1 MRLIKDTIGNLR
13 LRVNLFEHGMCRA
26 LIMLL
31 CVVAATATA
40 GATDRPEH
48 LYISHT
54 ATGDWTFGHE
64 AVLGPDGN
72 SWYFTMEANSENIY
86 LQVTN
91 QKPTKKWEDLDS
103 WQAYSFDSP
112 LYGNDASLK
121 YGYSNSIWLTDKH
134 KCMRLSGCIPGTRV
148 TLKFSWVN
156 GDLRLNTYTGTE
168 PGEVYF
174 HYNAIGGDWTT
185 NVAAHT
191 DKADGRTWYTD
202 ITPTNDQVYL
212 FITDSPFSGDWNN
225 TLHNNVTAFY
235 PAAPAPASGNDD
247 IDLAVGSGVDVDKVT
262 YGHKRCIKLTG
273 FKNNQPLR
281 IALVYDNGRYMLF
294 TGRTGE
300 TTLYM
305 HFEEDYLKEGVNKAQ
320 LPLCHIFNTNGKGY
334 LDWKSPLE
342 AMRVVDDAHQV
353 MAYTFHNCVI
363 DNYNRVNFSFP
374 GSKGGLYEYESGYN
388 SMAYFDEANWT
399 KFIYAVH
406 TDKVAVQTYMTWDDF
421 LAEKARGYQKLY
433 VTGGAQNGSFK
444 LTCDN
449 GTTTDLGWDPANAT
463 VVDYCP
469 EVSPAGVFFMKL
481 VPEVGTDNTARFK
494 MSWIDVA
501 KYKHGKNKQ
510 NDQRD
515 WATYDMGIIGV
526 DDITC
531 AAKKDA
537 WGDFLADIGRQDG
550 WDTGR
555 CTFFINKALPILEYN
570 QFDWTLSNA
579 DSKYGVTSGETY
591 WLVVDMHP
599 ECRTVTLCSFDPNPQ
614 LRVRPSTTS
623 TVTLSP
629 ALAETLQA
637 NVGHFAGSEANGHI
651 VTTRANRI
659 DAKLNIIGGKDK
671 YGADVSKEKFA
682 FLATDAQL
690 YPTFDVF
697 MNSEPMFSTSQFAP
711 DGYIPDPNKCLAVN
725 YMPMADNNSISISA
739 SYRSKVTGLT
749 FHVRPGYA
757 TVNGSA
763 TFPAPADQDVT
774 GTFVPHYVFSG
785 KDDPAKWKGDAY
797 FHVLGEVPFQ
807 LNGNAGN
814 LAYYPDFSINGSTS
828 ILRNEHHDIMDTQG
842 ITGLP
847 QAWSYTPYA
856 HNSGWNE
863 GSNNWSDMIRS
874 NHNFPVIVQNHHH
887 CAFGTGTIDVPAAY
901 YSGHLYAV
909 YPVVYKKRPSV
920 TIADEA
926 AKAPAAVR
934 ARADE
939 AINATDFALVNYTR
953 DANVSI
959 HADAKNNVDTGVEDI
974 AADAATGDAAYY
986 TLQGV
991 RVQGQPAPGLYIR
1004 VAAGTATKVR
1014 IR

>member
-406 TDKVAVQTYMTWDDF
+406 TDKVAVQTYMTWEDF
-421 LAEKARGYQKLY
+421 ENAKAQGYKKLY
-433 VTGGAQNGSFK
+433 VTGGSEGGSFQ
-444 LTCDN
+444 LIRDN
-449 GTTTDLGWDPANAT
+449 GESTDLGWDPSNPT
-463 VVDYCP
+463 VVDHCP
-469 EVSPAGVFFMKL
+469 EVVPEGVFFMKF
-481 VPEVGTDNTARFK
+481 VPSIGSGQTARFK
-494 MSWIDVA
+494 MSWIDVNR
-501 KYKHGKNKQ
+501 YKDGKDKQ
-510 NDQRD
+510 DSNRD

-531 AAKKDA
+531 AANQGR
-537 WGDFLADIGRQDG
+537 WGDNLAEIGRTDEWG
-550 WDTGR
+550 TGR
-555 CTFFINKALPILEYN
+555 CTFFINKSLPILEYN
-570 QFDWTLSNA
+570 QFDWTLSTA
-579 DSKYGVTSGETY
+579 DTKYGVTSGETY
-591 WLVVDMHP
+591 WVVVDMHP

-682 FLATDAQL
+682 FLATAAQL

-697 MNSEPMFSTSQFAP
+697 MNSEPMFSTSEVAP
-711 DGYIPDPNKCLAVN
+711 EGYIPDPNKCLAVN

-739 SYRSKVTGLT
+739 SYRSNVTGLT
-749 FHVRPGYA
+749 FHVRPGHA
-757 TVNGSA
+757 IIDGSA
-763 TFPAPADQDVT
+763 TFPAPAGQDVT

-797 FHVLGEVPFQ
+797 FHVLGEVPYQ
-807 LNGNAGN
+807 LDGDAGN

-828 ILRNEHHDIMDTQG
+828 ILRNEHDDIMDTNG

-874 NHNFPVIVQNHHH
+874 YSKFPVIVQNHHH
-887 CAFGTGTIDVPAAY
+887 CAFGNGTIDVPAARY
-901 YSGHLYAV
+901 DGHLYAV
-909 YPVVYKKRPSV
+909 YPVVYKKRPTV

>member
-1 MRLIKDTIGNLR
+1 
-13 LRVNLFEHGMCRA
+13 
-26 LIMLL
+26 MLL

-40 GATDRPEH
+40 RATDKPSEI
-48 LYISHT
+48 YFSHT
-54 ATGDWTFGHE
+54 ATGDWTFGHQAE
-64 AVLGPDGN
+64 VSSDGN
-72 SWYFTMEANSENIY
+72 SWFFT
-86 LQVTN
+86 LQATSSDLYMQITN
-91 QKPTKKWEDLDS
+91 QNPVNGWNDLKS
-103 WQAYSFDSP
+103 WQAYSFNDP
-112 LYGNDASLK
+112 LDRDNNAKFTFGENR
-121 YGYSNSIWLTDKH
+121 SIWLTSSN
-134 KCMRLSGCIPGTRV
+134 KCIHLTGLTAGKDV
-148 TLKFSWVN
+148 TFKITWYEN
-156 GDLRLNTYTGTE
+156 GDLRMTAYDPE
-168 PGEVYF
+168 PPANVFF
-174 HYNAIGGDWTT
+174 HFNAIGNDWTT
-185 NVAAHT
+185 NVAART
-191 DKADGRTWYTD
+191 DIADGKTWYTD
-202 ITPTNDQVYL
+202 ITPTNDQIYL
-212 FITDSPFSGDWNN
+212 FVTDNSITDNWNN
-225 TLHNNVTAFY
+225 TLHANVGAFY
-235 PAAPAPASGNDD
+235 PRAANDGD
-247 IDLAVGSGVDVDKVT
+247 IDCAYGKRIDADKIAT
-262 YGHKRCIKLTG
+262 GRKNCMKLTG
-273 FKNNQPLR
+273 FKKGKPMR
-281 IALVYDNGRYMLF
+281 IALVYDNGRYSIY

-305 HFEEDYLKEGVNKAQ
+305 HFEEDYLKEGRDHSK
-320 LPLCHIFNTNGKGY
+320 LPYCHIFSTSGPGY
-334 LDWKSPLE
+334 LGWQSPQE
-342 AMRVVDDAHQV
+342 EMRIVDNEHQV

-363 DNYNRVNFSFP
+363 DLCNRVNFNFP
-374 GSKGGLYEYESGYN
+374 GIKGGLYEYESGWK
-388 SMAYFDEANWT
+388 SMDYFDEANWT

-444 LTCDN
+444 LTYDN

-481 VPEVGTDNTARFK
+481 VPEMGTDNTARFK

-501 KYKHGKNKQ
+501 KYKNGKNKQ

-531 AAKKDA
+531 AAKKDE

-550 WDTGR
+550 WGTGR

-637 NVGHFAGSEANGHI
+637 NVGHFAGSKANGHI
-651 VTTRANRI
+651 VTTRVNRI

-671 YGADVSKEKFA
+671 YGADVSKERFA
-682 FLATDAQL
+682 FLAEAAQL
-690 YPTFDVF
+690 YPTFNVF

-711 DGYIPDPNKCLAVN
+711 EGYIPDPNKCLAVN

-807 LNGNAGN
+807 LNGDAGN

-828 ILRNEHHDIMDTQG
+828 ILRDEHYDIMDTQG

-856 HNSGWNE
+856 NDSGWNE
-863 GSNNWSDMIRS
+863 GSHNWSGMIRS

>member
-1 MRLIKDTIGNLR
+1 
-13 LRVNLFEHGMCRA
+13 HGMCRA

-40 GATDRPEH
+40 RATDKPSEI
-48 LYISHT
+48 YFSHT
-54 ATGDWTFGHE
+54 ATGDWTFGHQ
-64 AVLGPDGN
+64 AKVSSDGN
-72 SWYFTMEANSENIY
+72 SWFFT
-86 LQVTN
+86 LQATSSDLYMQITN
-91 QKPTKKWEDLDS
+91 QNPVNGWNDLKS
-103 WQAYSFDSP
+103 WQAYSFNDP
-112 LYGNDASLK
+112 LDRDNNAKFTFGENR
-121 YGYSNSIWLTDKH
+121 SIWLTSSN
-134 KCMRLSGCIPGTRV
+134 KCIHLTGLTAGKDV
-148 TLKFSWVN
+148 TFKITWYEN
-156 GDLRLNTYTGTE
+156 GDLRMTAYDPE
-168 PGEVYF
+168 PPANVFF
-174 HYNAIGGDWTT
+174 HFNAIGNDWTT
-185 NVAAHT
+185 NVAART
-191 DKADGRTWYTD
+191 DIADGKTWYTD
-202 ITPTNDQVYL
+202 ITPTNDQIYL
-212 FITDSPFSGDWNN
+212 FVTDNSITDNWNN
-225 TLHNNVTAFY
+225 TLHANVGAFY
-235 PAAPAPASGNDD
+235 PRAANDGD
-247 IDLAVGSGVDVDKVT
+247 IDCAYGKRIDADKIAT
-262 YGHKRCIKLTG
+262 GRKNCMRLTG
-273 FKNNQPLR
+273 FEIGKPMR
-281 IALVYDNGRYMLF
+281 IALVYDNGRYSIY

-305 HFEEDYLKEGVNKAQ
+305 HFEEDYLKEGRDHSK
-320 LPLCHIFNTNGKGY
+320 LPYCHIFSTSGPGY
-334 LDWKSPLE
+334 LGWQSPQE
-342 AMRVVDDAHQV
+342 EMRIVDNEHQV

-363 DNYNRVNFSFP
+363 DLCNRVNFSFP
-374 GSKGGLYEYESGYN
+374 GIKGGLYEYESGWK
-388 SMAYFDEANWT
+388 SMDYFDEANWT

-444 LTCDN
+444 LTYDN

-481 VPEVGTDNTARFK
+481 VPEMGTDNTARFK

-501 KYKHGKNKQ
+501 KYKNGKNKQ

-531 AAKKDA
+531 AANKDA

-614 LRVRPSTTS
+614 LRVSPSTIS

-629 ALAETLQA
+629 DLAETLQA

-690 YPTFDVF
+690 YPPFDVF

-711 DGYIPDPNKCLAVN
+711 QGYIPDPNKCLAVN

-763 TFPAPADQDVT
+763 TFPAPAKQDVT
-774 GTFVPHYVFSG
+774 GTFVPHYVYSG

-828 ILRNEHHDIMDTQG
+828 ILRDEHYDIMDTQG

-847 QAWSYTPYA
+847 QAWGYTPYA

-874 NHNFPVIVQNHHH
+874 YSKFPVIVQNHHH
-887 CAFGTGTIDVPAAY
+887 CAFGNGTIDVPAARY
-901 YSGHLYAV
+901 DGHLYAV
-909 YPVVYKKRPSV
+909 YPVVYKKRPTV

>member
-1 MRLIKDTIGNLR
+1 MKRVKDDTAKQTRSFSRYVHCASKALLLLI
-13 LRVNLFEHGMCRA
+13 
-26 LIMLL
+26 LL
-31 CVVAATATA
+31 VTAATAR
-40 GATDRPEH
+40 ATDKPKH

-64 AVLGPDGN
+64 AVSGPDGN
-72 SWYFTMEANSENIY
+72 SWYFT
-86 LQVTN
+86 LQATSSDLYMQITN
-91 QKPTKKWEDLDS
+91 QNPVNGWNDLNS
-103 WQAYSFDSP
+103 WQAYSFNDP
-112 LYGNDASLK
+112 LDPDNANNAKFTFGENRR
-121 YGYSNSIWLTDKH
+121 IWLTSSN
-134 KCMRLSGCIPGTRV
+134 KCIHLTGLTDGKDV
-148 TLKFSWVN
+148 TFKITYEN
-156 GDLRLNTYTGTE
+156 GDLRMTAYDPE
-168 PGEVYF
+168 PPANVFF
-174 HYNAIGGDWTT
+174 HYNAIGSAWTT

-202 ITPTNDQVYL
+202 ITPTNSEVYL
-212 FITDSPFSGDWNN
+212 FITDSSISSKWDE

-235 PAAPAPASGNDD
+235 PAAPGDGD
-247 IDLAVGSGVDVDKVT
+247 IACAYGKRIDVDKVT

-273 FKNNQPLR
+273 VEKYKPMR
-281 IALVYDNGRYMLF
+281 IALVYDNGRYSIY

-305 HFEEDYLKEGVNKAQ
+305 HFEEDYLREGVNKSK
-320 LPLCHIFNTNGKGY
+320 LPLCHIFNSKGGPGY
-334 LDWKSPLE
+334 LSWQSPQE
-342 AMRVVDDAHQV
+342 EMRIVDNEHQV

-363 DNYNRVNFSFP
+363 DNCNRVNFSFP
-374 GSKGGLYEYESGYN
+374 GTKGGLYQYESGYN
-388 SMAYFDEANWT
+388 SMDYFDEANWT

-406 TDKVAVQTYMTWDDF
+406 VGKVAVQTYMTWDDF
-421 LAEKARGYQKLY
+421 QYEKSQGYRKLY
-433 VTGGAQNGSFK
+433 VTGGAEGGSFK
-444 LTCDN
+444 LIRDN
-449 GTTTDLGWDPANAT
+449 GEETDLGWDVNNPT
-463 VVDYCP
+463 VVDHCP
-469 EVSPAGVFFMKL
+469 EVTPAGVFFMKF
-481 VPEVGTDNTARFK
+481 VPVMGTDRTARFK

-501 KYKHGKNKQ
+501 KYREGKDKIN
-510 NDQRD
+510 NERA
-515 WATYDMGIIGV
+515 WATFDMGIIGV

-550 WDTGR
+550 WETGR

-614 LRVRPSTTS
+614 LRVSPSTTS
-623 TVTLSP
+623 TVTLS
-629 ALAETLQA
+629 AELAQEMQA
-637 NVGHFAGSEANGHI
+637 SAGHFAGSEANGHI
-651 VTTRANRI
+651 LTTNVNRI

-671 YGADVSKEKFA
+671 YGADVSKERFA
-682 FLATDAQL
+682 FLAEAAQL

-711 DGYIPDPNKCLAVN
+711 EGYIPDPNKCLAVN
-725 YMPMADNNSISISA
+725 YMPMADNKSISISA

-807 LNGNAGN
+807 LNGDAGN

-828 ILRNEHHDIMDTQG
+828 ILRDEHYDIMDTNG

-847 QAWSYTPYA
+847 QAWRYTPYA
-856 HNSGWNE
+856 NDSGWNE
-863 GSNNWSDMIRS
+863 GSHNWSGMIRS

-959 HADAKNNVDTGVEDI
+959 HADAKNNVETGVENIAID
-974 AADAATGDAAYY
+974 AADADDAYY

>member
-1 MRLIKDTIGNLR
+1 MKRVKDDTAKRTRSFSRYVHCASKALLLLI
-13 LRVNLFEHGMCRA
+13 
-26 LIMLL
+26 LL
-31 CVVAATATA
+31 VTAATA

-54 ATGDWTFGHE
+54 ATATHKWTFGHE
-64 AVLGPDGN
+64 AVSGPDGN
-72 SWYFTMEANSENIY
+72 SWYFTMDATSKDIY

-91 QKPTKKWEDLDS
+91 QKPTNEWDDLGS

-112 LYGNDASLK
+112 LDGNDASLK
-121 YGYSNSIWLTDKH
+121 YGYSNSIWLTNEH
-134 KCMRLSGCIPGTRV
+134 KCMHLSGCIPGTRV

-156 GDLRLNTYTGTE
+156 GDLRLNTYTGAE
-168 PGEVYF
+168 PEEVYF
-174 HYNAIGGDWTT
+174 HYNAIGRDWTT

-191 DKADGRTWYTD
+191 DKVDGRTWYTD

-212 FITDSPFSGDWNN
+212 FITDKLISTDWES

-235 PAAPAPASGNDD
+235 PAASGDGD
-247 IDLAVGSGVDVDKVT
+247 IALAVGSGVDVDKIS
-262 YGHKRCIKLTG
+262 YGHKRCIELTG
-273 FKNNQPLR
+273 FEKNQPLR

-305 HFEEDYLKEGVNKAQ
+305 HFEEDYLKEGSDHSK
-320 LPLCHIFNTNGKGY
+320 LPYCHIFSTSGPGY
-334 LDWKSPLE
+334 LSWQSPLE
-342 AMRVVDDAHQV
+342 EMRMVDEVHQV

-363 DNYNRVNFSFP
+363 DNCNRVNFSFP
-374 GSKGGLYEYESGYN
+374 GTKGGGGLYEYESGWNN
-388 SMAYFDEANWT
+388 SMDYFDEANWT

-406 TDKVAVQTYMTWDDF
+406 SDKVAVQTYMTWEDF

-444 LTCDN
+444 LTYDN

-481 VPEVGTDNTARFK
+481 VPEMGTDNTARFK

-501 KYKHGKNKQ
+501 KYKNGKNKQ

-537 WGDFLADIGRQDG
+537 WGDYLADIGRQDG

-555 CTFFINKALPILEYN
+555 CTFIINKALPILEYN

-579 DSKYGVTSGETY
+579 DDKYGVTSRETY

-623 TVTLSP
+623 SVNIS
-629 ALAETLQA
+629 AELAQEMQA
-637 NVGHFAGSEANGHI
+637 SAGHFAGSEANGHI
-651 VTTRANRI
+651 LTTKVNRI

-682 FLATDAQL
+682 FLANAAQL

-697 MNSEPMFSTSQFAP
+697 MNSEPMFSTSEFAP
-711 DGYIPDPNKCLAVN
+711 EGYIPDPNKCLAVN

-763 TFPAPADQDVT
+763 TFPAPVDQDVT

-797 FHVLGEVPFQ
+797 FHVLGEVPYQ
-807 LNGNAGN
+807 LDGDAGN
-814 LAYYPDFSINGSTS
+814 LAYYPDFNIEGSTS
-828 ILRNEHHDIMDTQG
+828 ILRDEHNDIMDTNG

-847 QAWSYTPYA
+847 HAWGYTPYA
-856 HNSGWNE
+856 HDSGWNE
-863 GSNNWSDMIRS
+863 GSHNWSDMIRS

-887 CAFGTGTIDVPAAY
+887 CAFGTGTLDVPAAY
-901 YSGHLYAV
+901 YSGRLYAV
-909 YPVVYKKRPSV
+909 YPVVYKKRPTV

-959 HADAKNNVDTGVEDI
+959 HADAKNNVETGVENIAID
-974 AADAATGDAAYY
+974 AADADDAYY